1 MYLDHTSFILLRI
14 VVSSSV
20 MCGIF
25 YFQTVAKLAIAQL
38 KTLQENFILSAH
50 RGPDKSVFMKDD
62 TRAWG
67 FHRLSINGMDPAADQ
82 PFHLKNCR
90 LICNGEIY
98 NFRALIEEFGL
109 AGEYKSGSDCEIII
123 HLYRMIGFHE
133 TVRRLDGVFGFVLHD
148 YENGITYVARDPVG
162 VRSLFI
168 GVVRHDGVFGGEYS
182 DLMCLS
188 MNQDHY
194 GLCVSSELKSLHALC
209 DTVVQFPAGTYMEYS
224 GEEDGTAVFRSYY
237 DYAYLSYKSDD
248 GVSAAGAVLKRT
260 NDCSF
265 FECQLK
271 EIQVDYSYS
280 ISEPLGDRDGEAEI
294 LANIRT
300 LFTTAV
306 VKRLMS
312 ERPVGCLL
320 SGGLDSSL
328 VTAIVARELKRTSP
342 DTVLNT
348 YSIGLEGSVDLIWAR
363 RVAEYLGTCHHEV
376 ALKEHDFLNAI
387 YDTIY
392 QTESYCTTTIRASV
406 GNYLISK
413 YIQQQSDDVVIY
425 CGDMSDEIFGSYRGF
440 LKAPSDTEFHREN
453 ERMIRDVRFFDLLR
467 SDKSISGAGLEARVP
482 FADKEFLTY
491 VMCIPPRFKRFD
503 DERIEKYLLRKAFQG
518 GGDGGEGGDGDRPL
532 LPDDVLW
539 RRKEAFSDGV
549 SSAEG
554 RTWVQMIKEF
564 SERVV
569 TDYEY
574 NNTKNYL
581 YSLHNPPYDKES
593 FYYRKIFET
602 LYNGRG
608 SIIPYYWRH
617 PFCEGVLDPSARLLS
632 FYVTDTATAVET
644 ARAASASAQ

>member
-1 MYLDHTSFILLRI
+1 
-14 VVSSSV
+14 

-25 YFQTVAKLAIAQL
+25 YFQTVAKLAIAQQ
-38 KTLQENFILSAH
+38 KTLQESFILSAH

-109 AGEYKSGSDCEIII
+109 ADEYKSGSDCEIII
-123 HLYRMIGFHE
+123 HLYRNIGIHA
-133 TVRRLDGVFGFVLHD
+133 TVRLLDGVFGFVLHD
-148 YENGITYVARDPVG
+148 YENGVTYVARDPVG
-162 VRSLFI
+162 VRSLYI
-168 GVVRHDGVFGGEYS
+168 GVTRHDGMFGGEYS
-182 DLMCLS
+182 DLMCVS
-188 MNQDHY
+188 MNSDHY

-209 DTVVQFPAGTYMEYS
+209 ETVVQFPAGTYMEYS
-224 GEEDGTAVFRSYY
+224 GEDSVDGTAVFRTYY
-237 DYAYLSYKSDD
+237 DYAYLSYKSYD
-248 GVSAAGAVLKRT
+248 GIGASYPILKKT
-260 NDCSF
+260 GDCSL
-265 FECQLK
+265 FETQLK
-271 EIQVDYSYS
+271 EIQVDYSYP
-280 ISEPLGDRDGEAEI
+280 ISEPQGGDSDADAEGEI
-294 LANIRT
+294 LANIRR
-300 LFTTAV
+300 LFTKAV
-306 VKRLMS
+306 TKRLMS

-328 VTAIVARELKRTSP
+328 VTALVARELKRTSP
-342 DTVLNT
+342 ETVLNT

-376 ALKEHDFLNAI
+376 SLKERDFLDAI
-387 YDTIY
+387 YATIY

-440 LKAPSDTEFHREN
+440 LKAPSDADFHREN

-491 VMCIPPRFKRFD
+491 VMRIPPRFKRFD
-503 DERIEKYLLRKAFQG
+503 DDRIEKYLLRKAFQTDTDTDT
-518 GGDGGEGGDGDRPL
+518 DGADGPL

-549 SSAEG
+549 SSADG
-554 RTWVQMIKEF
+554 RTWVQMIKEY
-564 SERVV
+564 SDRVI
-569 TDYEY
+569 TDSEY
-574 NNTKNYL
+574 NNKNNHL
-581 YSLHNPPYDKES
+581 YSLYNPPYDKES
-593 FYYRKIFET
+593 LYYRRVFET
-602 LYNGRG
+602 IYEGRG
-608 SIIPYYWRH
+608 DTIPYYWRH

-632 FYVTDTATAVET
+632 FYVTDTATAAT
-644 ARAASASAQ
+644 ASTASTAAE

>member
-1 MYLDHTSFILLRI
+1 
-14 VVSSSV
+14 

-25 YFQTVAKLAIAQL
+25 YFQTVAKIAIAQQ

-50 RGPDKSVFMKDD
+50 RGPDKSVFIKDD

-67 FHRLSINGMDPAADQ
+67 FHRLSINGMEPSADQ

-98 NFRALIEEFGL
+98 NFRALIKEFDL
-109 AGEYKSGSDCEIII
+109 DGEYNSGSDCEIVI
-123 HLYRMIGFHE
+123 HLYRKIGIHE
-133 TVRRLDGVFGFVLHD
+133 TIRRLDGVFGFVLHD
-148 YENGITYVARDPVG
+148 YENGMTYVARDPVG

-168 GVVRHDGVFGGEYS
+168 GVSRHDGMFGGEYS
-182 DLMCLS
+182 DLMCVS
-188 MNQDHY
+188 MNPDHY
-194 GLCVSSELKSLHALC
+194 GLCIASELKSIHSLC
-209 DTVVQFPAGTYMEYS
+209 DSVVQFPAGCYMEYS
-224 GEEDGTAVFRSYY
+224 GENSVDGTAVFRSYY
-237 DYAYLSYKSDD
+237 DYAYLSYKSHQGIGD
-248 GVSAAGAVLKRT
+248 VSSVLKKT
-260 NDCSF
+260 DDSSI
-265 FECQLK
+265 FETQLK
-271 EIQVDYSYS
+271 ELCVNYSYP
-280 ISEPLGDRDGEAEI
+280 ISEPLGGSGDGYDGEAEI
-294 LANIRT
+294 LENIRT
-300 LFTTAV
+300 LFTKAV
-306 VKRLMS
+306 IKRLMS

-376 ALKEHDFLNAI
+376 SLKESDFLDAI
-387 YDTIY
+387 YSTIY

-440 LKAPSDTEFHREN
+440 LKAPSDADFHREN

-491 VMCIPPRFKRFD
+491 VMRIPPRFKRFD
-503 DERIEKYLLRKAFQG
+503 DHRIEKYLLRKAFQG
-518 GGDGGEGGDGDRPL
+518 DGDGDGDGRSL

-549 SSAEG
+549 SSANG
-554 RTWVQMIKEF
+554 RTWVQMIKEYAD
-564 SERVV
+564 RVI
-569 TDYEY
+569 TDTEY
-574 NNTKNYL
+574 NNKNNHL
-581 YSLHNPPYDKES
+581 FSLHNPPYDKES
-593 FYYRKIFET
+593 LYYRRVFET
-602 LYNGRG
+602 MYEGRG
-608 SIIPYYWRH
+608 DTIPYYWRH
-617 PFCEGVLDPSARLLS
+617 PFCDGVLDPSARLLS
-632 FYVTDTATAVET
+632 FYVTDNTTTPTTDLVATAVE
-644 ARAASASAQ
+644 